1 MLVRLGLIGLVVIAL
16 GARAGAEPPA
26 DALVAP
32 FAAMETALREPDEPA
47 FRAQWHAEG
56 YAKNLV
62 GGSGNTGE
70 SMFRQ
75 GSRKRWYPKPD
86 LSRATVQPGGAV
98 AIVPCKIW
106 SWKNNAAVDAVDVV
120 LVQVNGRYVVLGA
133 GEKRSEVDAL
143 ARRWVDKQPLAPK

>member
-1 MLVRLGLIGLVVIAL
+1 MPSRVGLIGLVVVAL
-16 GARAGAEPPA
+16 GSVAGAEPPA
-26 DALVAP
+26 DALAAP
-32 FAAMETALREPDEPA
+32 FAAMETALRDSDEPA
-47 FRAQWHAEG
+47 FRAQWHGEG
-56 YAKNLV
+56 YVKNLV

-86 LSRATVQPGGAV
+86 LSQATVRPDGAV
-98 AIVPCKIW
+98 AIVRCKIW

-120 LVQVNGRYVVLGA
+120 LVQANGTYVVLGA

-143 ARRWVDKQPLAPK
+143 AQRWVDKKPLAPK